1 MRVTESPRVKGRA
14 IGLISAVSAGRR
26 HEAAMDTELLHHVE
40 EPNMLIA
47 LSFIEYGVRLPFEIL
62 RTIRIYVDGMV
73 HNPSPAVVYL
83 AVTAVTVFI
92 VCKVIGR

>member
-1 MRVTESPRVKGRA
+1 
-14 IGLISAVSAGRR
+14 
-26 HEAAMDTELLHHVE
+26 
-40 EPNMLIA
+40 MLIA
-47 LSFIEYGVRLPFEIL
+47 LSFIEYAVKAPFEIL
-62 RTIRIYVDGMV
+62 RTIRIYVDAAV